1 MTQLYM
7 DLHGHAG
14 TREDHI
20 AWILAN
26 LPGIKTR
33 EQAQAV
39 FEAVLDDGQLVPI
52 WRDSPADRV
61 PAAGDDAL
69 QPVRNLGTA
78 AIALSVLGI
87 LLILG
92 QIFPGDLIF

>member
-1 MTQLYM
+1 MQLYM
-7 DLHGHAG
+7 DLYGHAG

-20 AWILAN
+20 AWILSN
-26 LPGIKTR
+26 LPGIDTR
-33 EQAQAV
+33 AKAELV
-39 FEAVLDDGQLVPI
+39 FAAVLADGQLVPI
-52 WRDSPADRV
+52 WRDDPADPV
-61 PAAGDDAL
+61 LAADDDAP

-87 LLILG
+87 LLVLG